1 MTKGFPIPRFF
12 LGVALGN
19 LGLPLG
25 NLGVALGNLG
35 VVLRKIIF
43 HKLINTAQRTR
54 ESSLNPSFIKAGRP
68 QN

>member
-19 LGLPLG
+19 LGVPLG

-35 VVLRKIIF
+35 VVLRKII
-43 HKLINTAQRTR
+43 L
-54 ESSLNPSFIKAGRP
+54 S
-68 QN
+68 